1 MFDLK
6 QMHAQGMSI
15 RAIALATGHDRK
27 TVSRWIN
34 SHELPRYT
42 PRPPKPSKLDPY
54 KDYITARMGEGMLNA
69 VALLREVRQLGY
81 DGGVTVLKDFM
92 QPLRPAMKPKA
103 VLRFETT
110 PGEQAQ
116 VDWGVFKCQTETGSK
131 RIYAFVMVLSYSRAM
146 YVEFVEKQDLE
157 TLIRC
162 HLHAFEALGGVPRC
176 ILYDNMKQVVL
187 GRDAEG
193 HPEWQTRFAG
203 FTSDLGFRPQLCR
216 PYRAQTKGRVERAV
230 GYLRQS
236 FWPGR
241 RFTDLAELNAQAVQ
255 WTADVAN
262 SRVHGT
268 TGKIPA
274 EELLKEKLQPLP
286 TRLSPAAYVGEERL
300 VSRDGFI
307 SWQGSRYGVPWLYAG
322 RTVLVKDT
330 GKHLE
335 VFSGGSQVA
344 VHPKAI
350 LPGTRVTLPGQYEG
364 IPLGANGRSQEVLA
378 IQVMAPEV
386 EVRPLSAYEAL
397 LGRCAG

>member
-1 MFDLK
+1 MFDLQ
-6 QMHAQGMSI
+6 QMYAQGMSI
-15 RAIALATGHDRK
+15 RAIARATGHDRK
-27 TVSRWIN
+27 TVSRWVK
-34 SHELPRYT
+34 SHKLPRYS

-54 KDYITARMGEGMLNA
+54 KDYIMARMGEGMLNA
-69 VALLREVRQLGY
+69 VALLREVQQLGY
-81 DGGVTVLKDFM
+81 DGGVTILKDFM
-92 QPLRPAMKPKA
+92 QPLRPALKPKA
-103 VLRFETT
+103 VLRFETA

-116 VDWGVFKCQTETGSK
+116 VDWGLFKYKVNGET
-131 RIYAFVMVLSYSRAM
+131 RRVYAFVMVLSYSRAM

-162 HLHAFEALGGVPRC
+162 HLHAFEALGGVPRA

-187 GRDAEG
+187 GRDSDG
-193 HPEWQTRFAG
+193 HPEWQARFAS
-203 FTSDLGFRPQLCR
+203 FASDLGFRPQLCR

-230 GYLRQS
+230 GYLRSS

-241 RFTDLAELNAQAVQ
+241 RFTDLAELNVQAGQ
-255 WTADVAN
+255 WTAEVAN

-274 EELLKEKLQPLP
+274 EGLIQENLQPLP

-322 RTVLVKDT
+322 RPVLVKDT

-335 VFSGGSQVA
+335 VFSGGAQIA
-344 VHPKAI
+344 VHPKAV
-350 LPGTRVTLPGQYEG
+350 LSGTRVTLPGQYSG
-364 IPLGANGRSQEVLA
+364 IPLGTGGRGREALA
-378 IQVMAPEV
+378 IQVVAPEV
-386 EVRPLSAYEAL
+386 EVRPLSDYEAL